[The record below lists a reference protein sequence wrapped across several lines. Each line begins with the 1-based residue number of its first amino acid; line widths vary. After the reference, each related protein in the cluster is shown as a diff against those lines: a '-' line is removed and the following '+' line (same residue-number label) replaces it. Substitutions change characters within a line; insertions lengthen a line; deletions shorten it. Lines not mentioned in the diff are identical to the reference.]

1 MFVCAGYTKSLNI
14 KTRKT
19 LHSSDQAIQVLSW
32 IRKGLV
38 HCHGYKIH
46 QNNVRDADMDL
57 TQHRA
62 PGEVED
68 LHIKSANTER
78 LKYLNFFPFTLK
90 NVENAENKYISHPQ
104 CKQTYVKNLVLT
116 WSKTTEHSTFK
127 ILELQVSNYGQ

>member
-1 MFVCAGYTKSLNI
+1 
-14 KTRKT
+14 
-19 LHSSDQAIQVLSW
+19 
-32 IRKGLV
+32 
-38 HCHGYKIH
+38 
-46 QNNVRDADMDL
+46 MDL